1 MRSERKEVFMTKAEK
16 NYKRDYCHKD
26 SKELALNYTRDGM
39 REELDGV
46 LAEVSREDLTEDEKE
61 YLDGRK
67 QCRNHTLNIRFND
80 TEWEHIC
87 KQAELLH
94 MKKSSY
100 VRECAKAHYVL
111 MLDQDDMD
119 GIIKAIRALSTNVNQ
134 IARRTNSTGR
144 IYSEDIKMT
153 KESVNEVWRLLNY
166 IQSAVHCAEALNTS
180 WTGIRPEIIRLS
192 SLLCA
197 RQIPFEQPSNS
208 EPSVNVSEQE
218 EAAPLHST

>member
-1 MRSERKEVFMTKAEK
+1 MTKAEK
-16 NYKRDYCHKD
+16 NYKRDYGHKD
-26 SKELALNYTRDGM
+26 SEELSLNYTRDGM
-39 REELDGV
+39 KEELDKT
-46 LAEVSREDLTEDEKE
+46 LSEVSREYLTEDEKE
-61 YLDGRK
+61 YLDGRN
-67 QCRNHTLNIRFND
+67 QCCNHTLNIRFND

-94 MKKSSY
+94 VKKSSY

-111 MLDQDDMD
+111 MIDQDDMD
-119 GIIKAIRALSTNVNQ
+119 GIIKAVRALSSNVNQ

-197 RQIPFEQPSNS
+197 RQTPSEQPNNS
-208 EPSVNVSEQE
+208 ELSVTVSEQGE
-218 EAAPLHST
+218 VPPRHST

>member
-1 MRSERKEVFMTKAEK
+1 MTRAEK
-16 NYKRDYCHKD
+16 NYKRDYGHKD

-39 REELDGV
+39 REELNRT
-46 LAEVSREDLTEDEKE
+46 LAEVSPNDLTADEQE
-61 YLDGRK
+61 YLDGRN

-94 MKKSSY
+94 VKKSSY

-119 GIIKAIRALSTNVNQ
+119 GIIKAVRALSTNVNQ
-134 IARRTNSTGR
+134 IARRTNSTGH
-144 IYSEDIKMT
+144 IYSEDIRMT

-197 RQIPFEQPSNS
+197 RQTPSEQPNNS
-208 EPSVNVSEQE
+208 EPSVTVSEQGE
-218 EAAPLHST
+218 VPPKHST

>member
-1 MRSERKEVFMTKAEK
+1 MTKSEK
-16 NYKRDYCHKD
+16 NYKRDYGHKD
-26 SKELALNYTRDGM
+26 STELALNYTRDGM

-46 LAEVSREDLTEDEKE
+46 LEKVAPDELTADEQE
-61 YLDGRK
+61 YLDGRG

-87 KQAELLH
+87 RQAELLR

-111 MLDQDDMD
+111 MMDQGDMN
-119 GIIKAIRALSTNVNQ
+119 GIIGAVRALSTNINQ
-134 IARRTNSTGR
+134 IARRANKTGR
-144 IYSEDIKMT
+144 VYEEDITTT
-153 KESVNEVWRLLNY
+153 KESVNAIWQLLSY
-166 IQSAVHCAEALNTS
+166 IRSATQCAEALNTS

-197 RQIPFEQPSNS
+197 RQNPSELPNNS
-208 EPSVNVSEQE
+208 EPSVTASEQG
-218 EAAPLHST
+218 EAPPKPST

>member
-1 MRSERKEVFMTKAEK
+1 MTKAEK
-16 NYKRDYCHKD
+16 NYKRDYGHKD
-26 SKELALNYTRDGM
+26 STELALNYTRDGM

-46 LAEVSREDLTEDEKE
+46 LAKVSPNDLTADEQE
-61 YLDGRK
+61 YLDGRN

-94 MKKSSY
+94 VKKSSY

-111 MLDQDDMD
+111 MIDQGDMN
-119 GIIKAIRALSTNVNQ
+119 GIIGAVRGLSANVNQ
-134 IARRTNSTGR
+134 IARRVNSTGR
-144 IYSEDIKMT
+144 AYGEDITTM
-153 KESVNEVWRLLNY
+153 KESVNAIWQLLNY
-166 IQSAVHCAEALNTS
+166 IQSATQCAEALNTS

-197 RQIPFEQPSNS
+197 RQNPSEQQNNS
-208 EPSVNVSEQE
+208 EPSVTVSEQD
-218 EAAPLHST
+218 EALPKHST

>member
-1 MRSERKEVFMTKAEK
+1 MTKAEK
-16 NYKRDYCHKD
+16 NYKRDYGHKD
-26 SKELALNYTRDGM
+26 REELALKYTRDGM
-39 REELDGV
+39 KEELDEV
-46 LAEVSREDLTEDEKE
+46 LESVASIDLTADEQE

-87 KQAELLH
+87 KQADLLK

-111 MLDQDDMD
+111 MIDQDDMN
-119 GIIKAIRALSTNVNQ
+119 GIVQAVRALSTNVNQ
-134 IARRTNSTGR
+134 IAWRTNSTGR
-144 IYSEDIKMT
+144 IYSHDINST
-153 KESVNEVWRLLNY
+153 KESVNEIWRLLNY
-166 IQSAVHCAEALNTS
+166 IQSAAQCAEQLNTS

-197 RQIPFEQPSNS
+197 RQNLSKLPQSS
-208 EPSVNVSEQE
+208 EKSDSES
-218 EAAPLHST
+218 AAVKAPPQHST